1 VQIKSVD
8 PISYAVSDIDKVIG
22 VWSRLLAIRT
32 RTFKENG
39 GTDVKGYPWEIRMA
53 FASNALK
60 NQEKLC
66 TPLLKSE

>member
-1 VQIKSVD
+1 MQIKSVD
-8 PISYAVSDIDKVIG
+8 PISFEVSDIDKVIE

-32 RTFKENG
+32 RTLRENC
-39 GTDVKGYPWEIRMA
+39 GTDMKGYPWEIRMA
-53 FASNALK
+53 FAYNALK